1 MSTSPPDERL
11 SLPEFLQGAG
21 AALVFI
27 GAYVPW
33 VVTTALIT
41 SVPVRG
47 ADTEYGRILALIPL
61 AAAGLLAWR
70 WYMGGSR
77 SVHLAVAACGV
88 VIVALGLIYATG
100 VSRNLAR
107 TQQSLA
113 RSGLTLPGTVSVRF
127 DVGFYLSLIGG
138 AAMAAGGAMGY
149 RR

>member
-1 MSTSPPDERL
+1 MSGSRPDERL
-11 SLPEFLQGAG
+11 SLPEFLEGAG
-21 AALVFI
+21 GALAFI

-47 ADTEYGRILALIPL
+47 ADTEYGRILPLIPL
-61 AAAGLLAWR
+61 VAGGLLAWR
-70 WYMGGSR
+70 WYSQGTR
-77 SVHLAVAACGV
+77 WVHVIIAACGV
-88 VIVALGLIYATG
+88 IIIALGLAYAAG

-107 TQQSLA
+107 TQESLS